1 MRIGGCKNQRKAR
14 APVLPESS
22 LGARANTAIGRRE
35 SSPLK
40 HGEDRFKRSWRAI
53 KSLNYGQCRDA
64 DAVACAHVQSYA
76 LMQTSLQLLRHW
88 TDERPLSLRFYA
100 SIFAPR
106 TGILSSRIPSAS
118 CRRTSA
124 ISTRYRTRL
133 FRIIDAS
140 HISACTPRLGAF
152 LEGEA
157 RGKRVSTDAILSFG
171 TFSSASR
178 IVTSESRQRRARAC
192 GRGRTWVGTRAVP
205 SRYAF

>member
-1 MRIGGCKNQRKAR
+1 MRIGGCKNRRKAR
-14 APVLPESS
+14 APILPESS

-152 LEGEA
+152 LEVEA

-171 TFSSASR
+171 SHPRRESSRA
-178 IVTSESRQRRARAC
+178 SRQRRARAC